1 MPGRRWTGEEKTNIM
16 REILT
21 ASTPTAEVCR
31 KYKIWPTLSY
41 SWKASFVQT
50 GTVDLS
56 GTDAPDIGQSSWN
69 KKTSDSRKW

>member
-21 ASTPTAEVCR
+21 ASTPTAEVCMFYR
-31 KYKIWPTLSY
+31 
-41 SWKASFVQT
+41 WKASFVQT

>member
-31 KYKIWPTLSY
+31 KTTSGQPCSIVGKQV
-41 SWKASFVQT
+41 SFKQVQ
-50 GTVDLS
+50 
-56 GTDAPDIGQSSWN
+56 
-69 KKTSDSRKW
+69 